1 MSLRRP
7 IVSAALLLV
16 LGSNLTISPAAADGS
31 CSSSTTTASSTSHS
45 KKAAR
50 SAAATG
56 NIVHV
61 AANAGTFQTLLAAA
75 KAAGLVEALSGEGP
89 LTVFAPTDD
98 AFAKLPKGTVEG
110 LLEPQNRAK
119 LARILKFHVVAGLV
133 TSDKLGSIAALR
145 TLEGSP
151 LTVDLSSGVRVQ
163 KANVIKADI
172 AASNGVIHV
181 IDSVLLPETSATAI
195 RN

>member
-7 IVSAALLLV
+7 IASAALLLA
-16 LGSNLTISPAAADGS
+16 LGSTVTTSLAIADGS
-31 CSSSTTTASSTSHS
+31 CSSNNTTTSAASYS
-45 KKAAR
+45 KKSTR

-61 AANAGTFQTLLAAA
+61 AASAGTFQTLLAAA
-75 KAAGLVEALSGEGP
+75 KAAGLVEALSAKGP
-89 LTVFAPTDD
+89 LTVFAPTDE
-98 AFAKLPKGTVEG
+98 AFASLPKGTVEG

-133 TSDKLGSIAALR
+133 TSDDLGSIAALR

-151 LTVDLSSGVRVQ
+151 LTVDVALGVRVQ
-163 KANVIKADI
+163 KAKVIKADI

-181 IDSVLLPETSATAI
+181 IDSVLLPEISATAI